1 MYIRIVLFSLL
12 FVVFAAS
19 CTNTLKEEV
28 NSLPVKDTKDT
39 AITDVGSILDYE
51 LPDKYLYDDEQTDS
65 GFYYLKSLHE
75 SFLEIARQEQVT
87 LPFFTI
93 EYFGAYDIT
102 NTTFI
107 FDSGLKIRT
116 SIYDNASEGGY
127 EEQLFELFEND
138 SVVFVAEYVGSG
150 GETTRKYWMR
160 GMDHFIGQTV
170 KWDEKPEIIL
180 EKISEGSSINWSDY
194 IRKTDL
200 RIKAFLD
207 STGKKDFKRVGN
219 NFHFRKA
226 RMENSEYGPVETGK
240 DILMDSLV
248 FEKYF

>member
-1 MYIRIVLFSLL
+1 MNIRIVLFNLL
-12 FVVFAAS
+12 FVVFATS
-19 CTNTLKEEV
+19 CTNTVKEEV
-28 NSLPVKDTKDT
+28 NSLPVKDAKDT

-65 GFYYLKSLHE
+65 GFYFLKSLHE
-75 SFLEIARQEQVT
+75 TFLEIAKQEQAT
-87 LPFFTI
+87 FPFFSI

-107 FDSGLKIRT
+107 FDKRLEIRT

-138 SVVFVAEYVGSG
+138 SVVFIADYVGSG

-160 GMDHFIGQTV
+160 GMDHFIGQTI

-180 EKISEGSSINWSDY
+180 EKISAESNYNWSENT
-194 IRKTDL
+194 RKTES
-200 RIKAFLD
+200 RIKEFLD
-207 STGKKDFKRVGN
+207 STGKKDFTRVGN

-226 RMENSEYGPVETGK
+226 RMENSDYGPVETGK

-248 FEKYF
+248 FERYF